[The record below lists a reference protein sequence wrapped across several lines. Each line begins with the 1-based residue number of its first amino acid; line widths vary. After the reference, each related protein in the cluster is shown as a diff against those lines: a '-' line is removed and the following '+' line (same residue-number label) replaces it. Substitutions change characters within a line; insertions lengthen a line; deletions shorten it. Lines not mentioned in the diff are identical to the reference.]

1 MFLLHNHRATAS
13 MRDVQY
19 EVAAALEVEK
29 VDEIDNTNNVDDS
42 EGAFEVD
49 TCRYEDTKGFRACC
63 TCQARAGGGLP
74 SCVLATSTD
83 APTAADRG

>member
-1 MFLLHNHRATAS
+1 MFLLHNDMATGS

-42 EGAFEVD
+42 EGGVEVD
-49 TCRYEDTKGFRACC
+49 TCRYVATKVIRASC
-63 TCQARAGGGLP
+63 TCQAGAGGCCHHVCHL
-74 SCVLATSTD
+74 L
-83 APTAADRG
+83 